1 MAQQLHCDQMI
12 DIIGR
17 LYIRTCSRFML
28 GMALFSRQLTVAG
41 FDDEFAELGSEG
53 LHFLFESLPHHAH
66 RQHLAIDLKTL
77 LYIAVYIRIYTHLF
91 IYYYYLLFTYLY
103 VVSIALSMAMT
114 TY

>member
-1 MAQQLHCDQMI
+1 
-12 DIIGR
+12 
-17 LYIRTCSRFML
+17 ML

-66 RQHLAIDLKTL
+66 RQHLAIDFKTL
-77 LYIAVYIRIYTHLF
+77 LYIAVYIRIYTILYAF
-91 IYYYYLLFTYLY
+91 IVLLLFTYLY
-103 VVSIALSMAMT
+103 VVRIELSIAVT